1 MEDERIDRFIESILE
16 DAKSV
21 SYNANLHSESTQEE
35 IQEEL
40 VKIYSQGGL
49 MSFPLRTDYLN
60 NRDEILKD
68 KKHCEKIDNKES
80 GPVIIGI
87 VVFSLIMAVEFVKL
101 LDAILDVIL

>member
-68 KKHCEKIDNKES
+68 KKHCEKIDNKSSEL
-80 GPVIIGI
+80 VIIGI
-87 VVFSLIMAVEFVKL
+87 VVFSLIMTVELVKL
-101 LDAILDVIL
+101 LDAILDFI